1 MYIVLVFY
9 STLSLFLS
17 LSRLVGD
24 RIRSK
29 GRRHGPP
36 LSEKYKVEMYGK
48 PLEKHARLIL
58 GEALSVVMAR
68 TLSTSVSPLLF
79 QSLTDAGEKI
89 LGKVTDEKRDKLAM
103 DREFWGLLKEL
114 RGRVDEWLRANL
126 DSQLGK

>member
-1 MYIVLVFY
+1 
-9 STLSLFLS
+9 
-17 LSRLVGD
+17 
-24 RIRSK
+24 
-29 GRRHGPP
+29 
-36 LSEKYKVEMYGK
+36 MYGK

-89 LGKVTDEKRDKLAM
+89 LREVTDEKRDKLAM